1 MRPRGEIRLALGQAA
16 VQFAASGVP
25 GVTWRSLAEQAGV
38 GYDAAKRTAE
48 NMVRAGELVVV
59 GAEPVPGA
67 NRRAHLLAPGPDLLP
82 PAHEADPA
90 NQAAQHEADEAN
102 AALAL
107 QNLVM
112 VWRAVI

>member
-16 VQFAASGVP
+16 VQLVASGAP
-25 GVTWRSLAEQAGV
+25 GATWRSLAEQAGV
-38 GYDAAKRTAE
+38 GYDLARRTAV
-48 NMVRAGELVVV
+48 NMVRSGDLVVV
-59 GAEPVPGA
+59 GEEVVPGA
-67 NRRAHLLAPGPDLLP
+67 NRKANLLAPGPDLLP
-82 PAHEADPA
+82 PTDEAA
-90 NQAAQHEADEAN
+90 QAAQHEADEANEAN